1 MEKWSSWA
9 AGRGRRVLGV
19 NHDIKI
25 DTEMRMAYKQT
36 NTHINSDFLT
46 NKREMSDNYDDSM
59 TWRASVSA
67 VTRHLRSSSEKQ
79 RNIPKV
85 FFSIPSDAVTLSHIS
100 LKCNLGLC
108 LTALQLRDISLCFV
122 DASVLS
128 VIIIIIWERVMFS
141 MFFEMAPPSMEAAWG
156 RY

>member
-1 MEKWSSWA
+1 M
-9 AGRGRRVLGV
+9 GV
-19 NHDIKI
+19 NHDLKI

-46 NKREMSDNYDDSM
+46 NKRELSDNYDDSM
-59 TWRASVSA
+59 TCRASVSA

-122 DASVLS
+122 DASFLS
-128 VIIIIIWERVMFS
+128 VIIIII
-141 MFFEMAPPSMEAAWG
+141 
-156 RY
+156 